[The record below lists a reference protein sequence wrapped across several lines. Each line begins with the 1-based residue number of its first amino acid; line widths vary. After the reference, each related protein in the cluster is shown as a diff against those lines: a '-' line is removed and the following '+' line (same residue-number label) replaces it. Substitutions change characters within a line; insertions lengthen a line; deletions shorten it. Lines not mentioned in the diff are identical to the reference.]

1 MSLRKKLVSFSILSF
16 FKLLLA
22 VTSIIC
28 ILLLIYTIWQ
38 GQPGTIVIL
47 LGKPTCVLVGFM
59 SWLGWFWIH
68 TGLHKSRKEIALFFG
83 KIILLLF
90 SLLLA
95 LVLGELTIR
104 KYLRVTQ
111 GFNSLGKLKAMEL
124 GEQIQLKSF
133 TPLAAIVHLSKNK
146 NLVYELI
153 PSLKR
158 EFGGKH
164 LKTNSAGMH
173 DSLEYSLNKNPSTI
187 RIIGI
192 GDSDMFGWGVE
203 QFENYLAVLEK
214 NLADKQGKNTYEV
227 LNFAVPGYNT
237 QQEIELLKS
246 KGLSYQPDI
255 VILGWCENDF
265 NAPFFVYRKK
275 EYRQLKKSYLY
286 SYLFYRKGTVI
297 QPEIMKVSEL
307 DSEFI
312 NPEIIDYTGPEGV
325 KKSLLKLKQLGKEY
339 RFKIIVFG
347 AMKPVIIAICKA
359 VNLDYYNILEEIP
372 YDTYPR
378 EYEVYYMHPR
388 AEGHRVLAE
397 HLEKK
402 LKTKGWLKKKSSK
415 Q

>member
-1 MSLRKKLVSFSILSF
+1 
-16 FKLLLA
+16 
-22 VTSIIC
+22 
-28 ILLLIYTIWQ
+28 
-38 GQPGTIVIL
+38 
-47 LGKPTCVLVGFM
+47 
-59 SWLGWFWIH
+59 
-68 TGLHKSRKEIALFFG
+68 
-83 KIILLLF
+83 
-90 SLLLA
+90 
-95 LVLGELTIR
+95 
-104 KYLRVTQ
+104 
-111 GFNSLGKLKAMEL
+111 
-124 GEQIQLKSF
+124 
-133 TPLAAIVHLSKNK
+133 
-146 NLVYELI
+146 
-153 PSLKR
+153 
-158 EFGGKH
+158 
-164 LKTNSAGMH
+164 MH
-173 DSLEYSLNKNPSTI
+173 DSLEYSIKKNPSTI

-192 GDSDMFGWGVE
+192 GDSGMFGWGVE

-214 NLADKQGKNTYEV
+214 NLTDKHGKDTYEV

-286 SYLFYRKGTVI
+286 SYLFYRKGKVI

-312 NPEIIDYTGPEGV
+312 NPEIIEYTGLEGV
-325 KKSLLKLKQLGKEY
+325 KKSLLKLKQLGEEFK
-339 RFKIIVFG
+339 FKIVVFG
-347 AMKPVIIAICKA
+347 AMKPDILAICKE
-359 VNLDYYNILEEIP
+359 VNLDYYNILEKIP
-372 YDTYPR
+372 YGTYPR

-402 LKTKGWLKKKSSK
+402 LKTKGWLKEKSSK